1 MTVMKALKV
10 RVRLFAALR
19 EIVGEEQMELELPA
33 GTTVSG
39 VWDELVR
46 KDQRLASFEGSI
58 NYAVNHDFVA
68 RETEI
73 SANDEIA
80 FLPPVSGG

>member
-1 MTVMKALKV
+1 MKV

-19 EIVGEEQMELELPA
+19 EIAGEEEVELDLPA

-46 KDQRLASFEGSI
+46 KEQRLAPYAGSI
-58 NYAVNHDFVA
+58 NYAVNRDFVR
-68 RETEI
+68 RETEV
-73 SANDEIA
+73 AAGDEIA